1 MIHSSHD
8 GRSSLNNEDIVSP
21 PDELA
26 LLRNENS
33 TSSPSSTKSLAK
45 ITKKRRRVRTPG
57 FRAFWVKFMKPKIIK
72 YTKIYL
78 TDVCRQMFTC
88 QEMSIKRIKEIIS
101 KSMLPK
107 PKPKSEREDPQ
118 FLEEAKG
125 LSKCMLDI
133 FEKNPEIEEKFPKYV
148 KDLKVWFKQTLGV
161 EEEPKVLIP
170 VKFLK
175 EIKTHLSLLCVE
187 NYLIGQQLAEYL
199 KLPLPHTTTNNNN
212 IKSEEE
218 EFTVKN
224 E

>member
-1 MIHSSHD
+1 MMHSTLLSH
-8 GRSSLNNEDIVSP
+8 GRSSLNNEDIGSP

-26 LLRNENS
+26 LLCNGNS
-33 TSSPSSTKSLAK
+33 TSSPSSTKSLTK

-72 YTKIYL
+72 YTRIYL

-88 QEMSIKRIKEIIS
+88 QEMSIKRIKEFIS
-101 KSMLPK
+101 KSMLV
-107 PKPKSEREDPQ
+107 PKPKSEREDQ
-118 FLEEAKG
+118 FQEAKG

-161 EEEPKVLIP
+161 KEEPKVLIP

-199 KLPLPHTTTNNNN
+199 KLPLSHTTTNNI
-212 IKSEEE
+212 IKSEGE